1 MSVDSKKKAQR
12 QVHRDPASSTPVSAE
27 KPKSSTNTASTKR
40 SAIPKHSLPITP
52 NKVSESSVTYTST
65 FSGKTPKPQPT
76 PSDSLG
82 DASSSS
88 FRSPRE
94 TKKEPEKVEEEAV
107 SRSVIDGAVLP
118 LEAVV
123 APPPRFS
130 PLLLS
135 DTDPHPRWEENGTG
149 EGEGERIPVKKTS
162 SDHTSREKEKKHT
175 SSDALYSCD
184 VDHVSPWQGDGSE
197 GACSSPLPSMP
208 DVMDGAIPEGQRKS
222 LPESSLLPSHDLP
235 ERKNVAS
242 LPGVRYPFY
251 AYANGGSGSE
261 PATGAN
267 EKSVEGEE
275 EIEDAEVAE
284 EANVNRQKSMQLEK
298 VTRDLNEAKHYLLH
312 NMKGSYSLSPTSSSR
327 LFPDAGKRTL
337 QEEVVPHTSLACGSP
352 GIEKV
357 TVECRKEMEVTQS
370 TEFVDPAYGTFSISS
385 LPPFS
390 PYEHPAAS
398 HTLPTASTSLS
409 PRGTPTCK
417 RSSPGATQENGS
429 GAVAVSSSLSIK
441 EGEKDGLLK
450 SVSPKEAWNMV
461 PSSALFT
468 LLSSDAVDNG
478 VVHTVGRAGVSAP
491 SSLAAGV
498 DAGESVS
505 SATDGGRSLG
515 TRLMENI
522 LTAAQVAEALEQEEN
537 MNEEDERKGSEV
549 ETRVPPSSS
558 FVPSYHSSVLPVLDT
573 GSSPGRGMG
582 NGGVGGG
589 NPGGVTPSNTMD
601 GFTAS
606 QSVLHS
612 HLSIASNNGSVVG
625 VGEVDGGAGA
635 GGSGDV
641 GGISLLDAH
650 LHDPIESVSP
660 FFYSDEALESSD
672 NRLQEAIL
680 SMNTPAQT
688 NEELLWLLRHSQLL
702 YLLPHAAQEEAVAA
716 SLRREFSRGE
726 TIIEKGAPIRHLYLV
741 VWGAVDAFE
750 MVSHEWD
757 ATTQPPSDAR
767 KPSGRASTS
776 STAPHGG
783 VPSPS
788 LYGRSKGPFAAPLGG
803 STALHPPL
811 GSVDGTACPT
821 AERTAASTVVDGRPL
836 TAPHRSALVTS
847 AAGCTSLPLHPTF
860 PSSLSPSAE
869 KGGRAGASLY
879 LASGREA
886 SMSKP
891 TPLPS
896 VRHCFPRRRPDRLFY
911 PAGGVG
917 EGIGIHKG
925 SLGPGQLFGV
935 EQSVFDGLSDYRFRA
950 SLNWEK
956 TVVVL
961 LPIDVVRY
969 FLLSHIRFAQGVGD
983 AVTAAVDVFRPIRE
997 FCRCVFSASTDDHDY
1012 LPLWSIVESYTHLD
1026 NMIHTKM
1033 KCREVDT
1040 GAWGYALNRLPANV
1054 TSTFCFNLVHALP
1067 PFVASR
1073 MRLTAQAADTR
1084 PQAPS
1089 GAEGRVSISFI
1100 TTKERRRCTWNLGM
1114 EGKTLVLLRDGF
1126 TDLLD
1131 FLTMICVHILE
1142 SNKLRGRLQGMVH
1155 PPAIDVLDDY
1165 LRLLESEERA
1175 GTTASPEEQMERI
1188 KGILRRMPLTKEEQ
1202 AGLIRL
1208 WKNDTA
1214 LKLFEVMM
1222 HREEYNIRVDLSLSR
1237 KFQTNPFHEWALNLR
1252 ACVMK
1257 KIGLHP
1263 FDILPDDL
1271 YIDVVSSNTHCIKN
1285 LLSRFN
1291 RKYRKEI
1298 LAYAQK
1304 AELSR
1309 LGSISEWHNK
1319 DDVLYA
1325 AVMGFVQ
1332 KERPDLKEEHSQSLE
1347 ESGITVLND
1356 TAMTGLQ
1363 VDVIPVHSLH
1373 LNHID
1378 TTIRDSVRHWF
1389 HCMVDREQRRHKRSP
1404 TTARTRSARKTSSP
1418 ESVAKPQEEK
1428 MTSTSFP
1435 ATSPMEEE
1443 QYSSSLSTPAFS
1455 NTPVISQ
1462 SDASSPSWAQ
1472 VCRPVYHNEEHS
1484 SPLLGGSAEGFSMR
1498 ESTQD
1503 EIPSL
1508 SNALGY
1514 PSPPRTPL
1522 TSMATEN
1529 SARGEEYDDATALR
1543 SLRPSKTGVFRL
1555 RRHFIINMDFA
1566 FGAQAE
1572 GICRAVFSAFG
1583 HRIRS
1588 VSIMGKA
1595 GGLVGKRGDIQLATH
1610 VLMSKSSFII
1620 EDNQDELR
1628 NCRNDDLSH
1637 ERLKELAGP
1646 QVNVHCGNVLT
1657 LTGTMLQNVKLLR
1670 YYQRVWGCVG
1680 MEMEGS
1686 YFARVMEDFH
1696 QQGIARRDIISR
1708 FAYYTSDLPLGAGDS
1723 GGNGEEE
1730 GDSTGGRGDSETLS
1744 SPMTPQEGVPPLYAI
1759 ARGILERILLP

>member
-1 MSVDSKKKAQR
+1 M
-12 QVHRDPASSTPVSAE
+12 
-27 KPKSSTNTASTKR
+27 
-40 SAIPKHSLPITP
+40 
-52 NKVSESSVTYTST
+52 
-65 FSGKTPKPQPT
+65 
-76 PSDSLG
+76 
-82 DASSSS
+82 
-88 FRSPRE
+88 
-94 TKKEPEKVEEEAV
+94 
-107 SRSVIDGAVLP
+107 
-118 LEAVV
+118 
-123 APPPRFS
+123 
-130 PLLLS
+130 
-135 DTDPHPRWEENGTG
+135 
-149 EGEGERIPVKKTS
+149 
-162 SDHTSREKEKKHT
+162 
-175 SSDALYSCD
+175 
-184 VDHVSPWQGDGSE
+184 
-197 GACSSPLPSMP
+197 SSP
-208 DVMDGAIPEGQRKS
+208 
-222 LPESSLLPSHDLP
+222 
-235 ERKNVAS
+235 
-242 LPGVRYPFY
+242 
-251 AYANGGSGSE
+251 
-261 PATGAN
+261 
-267 EKSVEGEE
+267 
-275 EIEDAEVAE
+275 
-284 EANVNRQKSMQLEK
+284 
-298 VTRDLNEAKHYLLH
+298 
-312 NMKGSYSLSPTSSSR
+312 
-327 LFPDAGKRTL
+327 
-337 QEEVVPHTSLACGSP
+337 
-352 GIEKV
+352 
-357 TVECRKEMEVTQS
+357 
-370 TEFVDPAYGTFSISS
+370 SI
-385 LPPFS
+385 
-390 PYEHPAAS
+390 
-398 HTLPTASTSLS
+398 
-409 PRGTPTCK
+409 
-417 RSSPGATQENGS
+417 
-429 GAVAVSSSLSIK
+429 
-441 EGEKDGLLK
+441 
-450 SVSPKEAWNMV
+450 
-461 PSSALFT
+461 
-468 LLSSDAVDNG
+468 
-478 VVHTVGRAGVSAP
+478 
-491 SSLAAGV
+491 
-498 DAGESVS
+498 
-505 SATDGGRSLG
+505 
-515 TRLMENI
+515 
-522 LTAAQVAEALEQEEN
+522 
-537 MNEEDERKGSEV
+537 
-549 ETRVPPSSS
+549 
-558 FVPSYHSSVLPVLDT
+558 
-573 GSSPGRGMG
+573 
-582 NGGVGGG
+582 
-589 NPGGVTPSNTMD
+589 
-601 GFTAS
+601 
-606 QSVLHS
+606 LHS
-612 HLSIASNNGSVVG
+612 HLSIASNNGSG
-625 VGEVDGGAGA
+625 VGAGELDGGAGTGES
-635 GGSGDV
+635 GGSMAIIDV
-641 GGISLLDAH
+641 HQHDA
-650 LHDPIESVSP
+650 IESVSP

-680 SMNTPAQT
+680 SMNSPAQT

-702 YLLPHAAQEEAVAA
+702 HLLPHAALEEAVTV

-726 TIIEKGAPIRHLYLV
+726 TIIEKGARIHHLYLV

-750 MVSHEWD
+750 MVSQEWGSGGEG
-757 ATTQPPSDAR
+757 TVDAR
-767 KPSGRASTS
+767 KHAK
-776 STAPHGG
+776 H
-783 VPSPS
+783 VPSSSAGEPSCATPPTS
-788 LYGRSKGPFAAPLGG
+788 LYGRSKAAAWGPTSGA
-803 STALHPPL
+803 STVSHHPPPL
-811 GSVDGTACPT
+811 GSGEAAAGSISPERHASVWLDGGAKST
-821 AERTAASTVVDGRPL
+821 TAAQGK
-836 TAPHRSALVTS
+836 SATMASHHVY
-847 AAGCTSLPLHPTF
+847 PTF
-860 PSSLSPSAE
+860 SSSLSATAE
-869 KGGRAGASLY
+869 KGGRGTAVPPSLF
-879 LASGREA
+879 
-886 SMSKP
+886 
-891 TPLPS
+891 S
-896 VRHCFPRRRPDRLFY
+896 VRAREVSGSKSMALPCQSSSYPTRRTDRLFY
-911 PAGGVG
+911 PASGVG

-997 FCRCVFSASTDDHDY
+997 FCRCVFLASTDDHDY

-1033 KCREVDT
+1033 RCRELDT

-1073 MRLTAQAADTR
+1073 MRLTAQAADTHL
-1084 PQAPS
+1084 QSPS
-1089 GAEGRVSISFI
+1089 GVEGRVSISFI

-1165 LRLLESEERA
+1165 LRLRESEERA
-1175 GTTASPEEQMERI
+1175 GTTVSQEEQMERI
-1188 KGILRRMPLTKEEQ
+1188 KGILGRLPLTKEEQ
-1202 AGLIRL
+1202 TGLIRL

-1309 LGSISEWHNK
+1309 LGPLAEWHNK
-1319 DDVLYA
+1319 DDALYA
-1325 AVMGFVQ
+1325 AVVGFVQ
-1332 KERPDLKEEHSQSLE
+1332 KERPDLKEEHTQSLE

-1378 TTIRDSVRHWF
+1378 STIRESVRHWF
-1389 HCMVDREQRRHKRSP
+1389 HCMVEREQSRNRRSP
-1404 TTARTRSARKTSSP
+1404 TTAPTPRARPTSSRESHVNRLEEKTSQNSLSFSP
-1418 ESVAKPQEEK
+1418 RS
-1428 MTSTSFP
+1428 
-1435 ATSPMEEE
+1435 EEE
-1443 QYSSSLSTPAFS
+1443 QYSSSLSTPAFC

-1462 SDASSPSWAQ
+1462 GDASSPSWAQ
-1472 VCRPVYHNEEHS
+1472 VCRPVYHHEENS
-1484 SPLLGGSAEGFSMR
+1484 SPFPGSSAETVSTKG
-1498 ESTQD
+1498 STQD
-1503 EIPSL
+1503 EIPFL
-1508 SNALGY
+1508 SKDVGH
-1514 PSPPRTPL
+1514 SSGFTPPRTPL
-1522 TSMATEN
+1522 TSMAPDG
-1529 SARGEEYDDATALR
+1529 SLRGEEYDDATALHHH
-1543 SLRPSKTGVFRL
+1543 RPSKTGVFRL

-1628 NCRNDDLSH
+1628 NCRNDDLTQ

-1646 QVNVHCGNVLT
+1646 RVNVHSGNVLT

-1696 QQGIARRDIISR
+1696 QQGISRRDIISR
-1708 FAYYTSDLPLGAGDS
+1708 FAYYTSDLPLGTGGS
-1723 GGNGEEE
+1723 GVNGEE
-1730 GDSTGGRGDSETLS
+1730 GDNGGERGDSETLS
-1744 SPMTPQEGVPPLYAI
+1744 APMTPQEGIPPLYAI